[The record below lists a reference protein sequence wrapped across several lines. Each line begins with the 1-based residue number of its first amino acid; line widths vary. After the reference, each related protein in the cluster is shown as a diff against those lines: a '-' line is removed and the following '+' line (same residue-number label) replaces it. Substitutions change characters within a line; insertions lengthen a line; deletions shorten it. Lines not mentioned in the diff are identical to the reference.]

1 MARIVVVD
9 DAPEIVTTVS
19 QMLQSAGHSVE
30 AVPADQQTETRI
42 GEEHPDL
49 VLLDIVMPDR
59 NGFEILRGLRRR
71 AETRTCPVVVVSRK
85 SEPSDQQWARMQ
97 GATDFLP
104 KPFTGEQLLT
114 VVTRN
119 LRA

>member
-49 VLLDIVMPDR
+49 VLLD
-59 NGFEILRGLRRR
+59 
-71 AETRTCPVVVVSRK
+71 
-85 SEPSDQQWARMQ
+85 
-97 GATDFLP
+97 
-104 KPFTGEQLLT
+104 
-114 VVTRN
+114 
-119 LRA
+119 

>member
-1 MARIVVVD
+1 VV
-9 DAPEIVTTVS
+9 TSVS
-19 QMLQSAGHSVE
+19 QTLQSAGHSVA
-30 AVPADQQTETRI
+30 AVPADGQTESRI
-42 GEEHPDL
+42 GADLPDL

-71 AETRTCPVVVVSRK
+71 AETKACPVVVVSRK
-85 SEPSDQQWARMQ
+85 SEASDQQWARMQ

-104 KPFTGEQLLT
+104 KPFTTEQLLA
-114 VVTRN
+114 VVARN